1 MHRCLDIAGYQMG
14 YQMGYLF
21 SDWNHWWLN
30 RLQEYN
36 RVQFP
41 GDSACLGTLLSSRP
55 VSQTQHLFPMATKWP
70 PDGHQIMATSGTGG
84 AKLPP
89 KKIHSGHRQRR
100 MGSFT
105 SFSWVVCGWIWVMDF
120 HMGGELV
127 GGTEF
132 LIYQPQ
138 PWRTECDQMIGS
150 AHDRKRSLLHPHVN
164 TPG

>member
-89 KKIHSGHRQRR
+89 KKNPQWPPAAENG
-100 MGSFT
+100 
-105 SFSWVVCGWIWVMDF
+105 VVHVVF
-120 HMGGELV
+120 V
-127 GGTEF
+127 GGVWMNLSHGFSHGRWTGGGNWIF
-132 LIYQPQ
+132 NL
-138 PWRTECDQMIGS
+138 S
-150 AHDRKRSLLHPHVN
+150 ATALKNWVWSNDWVCTWSQA
-164 TPG
+164 